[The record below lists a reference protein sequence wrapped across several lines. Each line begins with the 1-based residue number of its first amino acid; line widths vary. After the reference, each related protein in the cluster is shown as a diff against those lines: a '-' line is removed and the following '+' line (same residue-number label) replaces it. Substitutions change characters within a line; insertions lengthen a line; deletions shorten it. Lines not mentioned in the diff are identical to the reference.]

1 MPVCT
6 WQASEEVLSH
16 VHLSGVNARNPFG
29 RPISSSQLIS
39 RRVAT
44 ARLWCVLYLCAL
56 AVLLVQV
63 CEVGDGRRMLS
74 GGIGR

>member
-1 MPVCT
+1 V
-6 WQASEEVLSH
+6 SIH
-16 VHLSGVNARNPFG
+16 IHLSGVYPRNLVR

-44 ARLWCVLYLCAL
+44 ARLWCVLYLCAFAL
-56 AVLLVQV
+56 LLVQV
-63 CEVGDGRRMLS
+63 GEVGDRRRMLG